1 MKYSNQTLSDI
12 NKRYADIRRNIQ
24 LTNLKSKGIQ
34 AILIDKQISPDLL
47 DTRNTNDIEN
57 DEFARKAIL
66 NEYSNKLLP
75 TGQVYEFQQK
85 LKDNN
90 LEKFFIKNYPK
101 IEKETKMYRKLDP
114 LTLYNITKRLRNIES
129 QELDLLD
136 DKNDR
141 VSQFTDIESLLKT
154 IENNLQTLTEL
165 AIDPT
170 QKKDYFDKLQ
180 KVDAIIQSMGMIND
194 NIVFMQDL
202 FKLQYPNVVQN
213 LSTIV
218 QSTTPPIND
227 PNAKL
232 PSNPDPTGLL
242 NLVSPASLTSAV
254 NSNQV
259 VQTTNPQ
266 LKKQT
271 VNLNTDITSYTEQD
285 YEILKNFVYENSIT
299 KTNMAKILSNVLQ
312 NNYSSE
318 DIKNWGNKEEMYNE
332 FMKRKDG
339 VIASLSIQTTQ
350 KEKANKKAQEQEAK
364 SKKRIKDDE
373 QQRLNEQINDLN
385 LRIQAIDASIKDLE
399 KILIN
404 VQNTNDRR
412 ILQENGQLLKNY
424 DMKIK
429 LNDTSAKLKN
439 AMILTI
445 PIKIKALEKEQQQ
458 LENQLQSLQNP

>member
-34 AILIDKQISPDLL
+34 AVLIDKQISPDLL

-57 DEFARKAIL
+57 DEFARKAVL

-101 IEKETKMYRKLDP
+101 IEKETKMYRKVDP

-141 VSQFTDIESLLKT
+141 VSQLTDIESLLKT

-170 QKKDYFDKLQ
+170 QRNDYFDKLQ

-218 QSTTPPIND
+218 QSTTPPID

-232 PSNPDPTGLL
+232 PANPDPTGLL
-242 NLVSPASLTSAV
+242 NAVSPASLTSAV

-259 VQTTNPQ
+259 VQTTAPQ

-299 KTNMAKILSNVLQ
+299 KNNLAKILSSVLD
-312 NNYSSE
+312 NRYSQDE
-318 DIKNWGNKEEMYNE
+318 IKDWGNKEQMYNE
-332 FMKRKDG
+332 FMKKKDG
-339 VIASLSIQTTQ
+339 VIASLSIQSTQ
-350 KEKANKKAQEQEAK
+350 KAKANKKAQEQEAK
-364 SKKRIKDDE
+364 SKKRIQDDE

-429 LNDTSAKLKN
+429 LNDTAAKMKN
-439 AMILTI
+439 AMVLTI
-445 PIKIKALEKEQQQ
+445 PIKIKALEKQQKQ
-458 LENQLQSLQNP
+458 LENQLQKLQNP